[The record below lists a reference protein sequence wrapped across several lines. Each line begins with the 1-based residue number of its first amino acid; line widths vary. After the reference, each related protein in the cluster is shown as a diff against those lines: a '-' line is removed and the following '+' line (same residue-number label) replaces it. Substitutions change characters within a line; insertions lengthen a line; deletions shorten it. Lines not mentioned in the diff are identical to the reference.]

1 MAQTEKTGKLAE
13 FSELGYIFSRLEF
26 KKLPFYNLFYGSPLT
41 GDKGIGD
48 YRLTPAGTIERN
60 KEKKSGY
67 PYMFAGIS
75 IVNRRVFDNETRAR
89 FSLRDCFDAAEK
101 SGRLGFV
108 VNEAEFFHVGTP
120 QALKEAEAKIH
131 RQKQKKC

>member
-1 MAQTEKTGKLAE
+1 
-13 FSELGYIFSRLEF
+13 
-26 KKLPFYNLFYGSPLT
+26 
-41 GDKGIGD
+41 
-48 YRLTPAGTIERN
+48 
-60 KEKKSGY
+60 
-67 PYMFAGIS
+67 MFAGIS
-75 IVNRRVFDNETRAR
+75 IVNRRVFDNETRTR